1 MGGPL
6 APVTSPLEG
15 EVDLHRGSGANREGG
30 VHSAVVPILP
40 PSLPL
45 KGGGNALRRAER
57 QA

>member
-15 EVDLHRGSGANREGG
+15 EVDLHRDSGANREGG

-40 PSLPL
+40 PSL